1 DPPGLTAQVERF
13 TPFAL
18 QLARLVEE
26 RPGDLAAR
34 AALADFYKFRGF
46 VSRDREQKAA
56 LYREA
61 LGFNPANENVRDLLA
76 ELERGGAL
84 MSATNPFEALR
95 LDPTATEEQ
104 IVAQADRLRQ
114 RAADEAELAAVRQAV
129 QALTGRAEDRLLH
142 ALLTPPRPA
151 WLSPALE
158 RF

>member
-1 DPPGLTAQVERF
+1 
-13 TPFAL
+13 
-18 QLARLVEE
+18 
-26 RPGDLAAR
+26 
-34 AALADFYKFRGF
+34 
-46 VSRDREQKAA
+46 
-56 LYREA
+56 
-61 LGFNPANENVRDLLA
+61 
-76 ELERGGAL
+76 

-151 WLSPALE
+151 WSSPALE
-158 RF
+158 RFASAFRRPPVAAEAAPPAFDAADMLRLLASLAADELDAPPAPFDAVPLADGPDEVRRQADEALWQSFLYDFRA